1 MLHLFG
7 IVIAMP
13 GLIPACLAKGESK
26 TAQRHLGELLSKAPT
41 LAQQA
46 GGTLALALPAALRHG
61 LRLAAADLIGVLPQ
75 SPAAS
80 TSQRKAFETRK
91 NISTKQA
98 LMFEAMACKVGVF
111 ATNVSL
117 FSFGQSM

>member
-1 MLHLFG
+1 MLHRFG

-26 TAQRHLGELLSKAPT
+26 TAHRHLGALLIKAPT

-46 GGTLALALPAALRHG
+46 GGTLAPALPAALRHG
-61 LRLAAADLIGVLPQ
+61 LRLAAADLIGVIPH

-80 TSQRKAFETRK
+80 TSQRKAFETSK

-98 LMFEAMACKVGVF
+98 LMLEAIVCKLRPLGF
-111 ATNVSL
+111 LLAK
-117 FSFGQSM
+117 